1 MPRIIKPAV
10 GSFTASN
17 ITIDSSGRVI
27 SASSGA
33 GAANMVRTHSDALDG
48 TRTFTAQP
56 GSSKL
61 HIYLRGAGGGGGGG
75 LSSGVGSFG
84 GFGGFGFFNVPI
96 TQPYS
101 APYTLGA
108 GGAGGQSPGHSS
120 SFQNGS
126 AGGASSFNTNL
137 VANGGAG
144 GGGQAGPQPGP
155 SAAGTSGTLQNETF
169 AIIDGNPVNEAATQA
184 SFHTGMTLD
193 NMPSSAIATNA
204 PDMFITNSSS
214 PFTGLGDV
222 RGKHAGMGGIGGN
235 GPHPGS
241 NTRSGQ
247 AGRNGSIVVYEDIG

>member
-33 GAANMVRTHSDALDG
+33 GAANMVRTHADALDG

-61 HIYLRGAGGGGGGG
+61 HVYLRGAGGGGGGG
-75 LSSGVGSFG
+75 LGGQVGSYG
-84 GFGGFGFFNVPI
+84 GYGGFGFFNVPI

-101 APYTLGA
+101 APYTIGA
-108 GGAGGQSPGHSS
+108 GGTGGQSPGHSS
-120 SFQNGS
+120 GFQNGS
-126 AGGASSFNTNL
+126 AGAATSFNTNL

-144 GGGQAGPQPGP
+144 GGGNAGPQPGP

-169 AIIDGNPVNEAATQA
+169 AYIDGNTFAESNLQQFVPEGMNLIVNDETDA
-184 SFHTGMTLD
+184 
-193 NMPSSAIATNA
+193 
-204 PDMFITNSSS
+204 
-214 PFTGLGDV
+214 
-222 RGKHAGMGGIGGN
+222 RN
-235 GPHPGS
+235 GPFYGQ
-241 NTRSGQ
+241 NNATLGQ
-247 AGRNGSIVVYEDIG
+247 ANLFSMMQMNTAGHGGAGGSGPSGALGTRAGSSGTDGAVVIYEDIG